1 MLSICV
7 LLQCALQCVMKTR
20 ADACLYGVAERCSAL
35 LQCVVAVRCCS
46 VVCSVNCSV
55 SFNVLKYGMSHMSV
69 LLQCVVAVRCCNA
82 LLQCVV
88 AVSCCSELLQ

>member
-35 LQCVVAVRCCS
+35 LQCGLQCELQCEFQCIKIWYVTHECVVAVRCCS
-46 VVCSVNCSV
+46 
-55 SFNVLKYGMSHMSV
+55 
-69 LLQCVVAVRCCNA
+69 A

-88 AVSCCSELLQ
+88 AMRCCSELLQ